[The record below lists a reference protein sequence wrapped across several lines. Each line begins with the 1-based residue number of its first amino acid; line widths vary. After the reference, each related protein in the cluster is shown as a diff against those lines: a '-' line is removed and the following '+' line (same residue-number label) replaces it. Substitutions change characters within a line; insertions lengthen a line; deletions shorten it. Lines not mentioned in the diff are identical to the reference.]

1 MCRGSDVF
9 SLIWDFIWDFMDRID
24 QDEAR
29 RCCCKSIVDLLTGR
43 TKSLCLREIRHDIMP
58 GGPRP
63 VDHAS
68 NEERPERV
76 PLRFCGTWECHWPR
90 EGCMMGYSVGR
101 GVTGGVACC
110 GLLCF
115 RVGEFGEFCTSSC
128 SRENRQCRRPRT
140 RRPNF
145 K

>member
-1 MCRGSDVF
+1 M
-9 SLIWDFIWDFMDRID
+9 
-24 QDEAR
+24 
-29 RCCCKSIVDLLTGR
+29 
-43 TKSLCLREIRHDIMP
+43 CLREIRHDIMP

-76 PLRFCGTWECHWPR
+76 PLRFCGTWFCGTWECHWPR

-101 GVTGGVACC
+101 GVACC
-110 GLLCF
+110 GLLYY

-128 SRENRQCRRPRT
+128 FREIRHGGGPQT
-140 RRPNF
+140 RRFCPIEERIVERFSCCNT
-145 K
+145 